1 MAEFRSWDQF
11 SLRHINLN
19 TRFNQATNRSFTDD
33 ETFDIHDVT
42 YDHRLELFFDTRG
55 MDRADSFYGS
65 GIKLDNE
72 NHVSA
77 GEINAIYS
85 WHRFANSDKWYYNF
99 EVRDF
104 SISAVDLHEAQMSRG
119 KADDMR
125 LFQEILAGD
134 DKIVMSRYADWM
146 AGYSGNDDMRGFGQN
161 DTLLGGSGDDAMKGD
176 GGNDVLLGGDG
187 SDTLRG
193 GSGTDRLSGANDGD
207 RDLFVFTALSGRD
220 TITDFENGTDRIN
233 IQSGGGSFRALK
245 IVDTGSDVEVRFKNA
260 VIVIQDIGRGQVD
273 ASDFI
278 FG

>member
-19 TRFNQATNRSFTDD
+19 TRFNQASNRTFTDD

-65 GIKLDNE
+65 GIKLNNDGE
-72 NHVSA
+72 VID

-99 EVRDF
+99 EVRGF
-104 SISAVDLHEAQMSRG
+104 SISAVDLHEAQMTRG
-119 KADDMR
+119 TADDMR
-125 LFQEILAGD
+125 LFQEILAED
-134 DKIVMSRYADWM
+134 DLIVLSRYADWM
-146 AGYSGNDDMRGFGQN
+146 SGFAGDDAMRGFGQN
-161 DTLLGGSGDDAMKGD
+161 DTLLGGSGNDAIKGD

-187 SDTLRG
+187 SDTMRG
-193 GSGTDRLSGANDGD
+193 GSGTDRLSGAKDGE
-207 RDLFVFTALSGRD
+207 RDVFVFTAMSGRD
-220 TITDFENGTDRIN
+220 TITDFENRIDKIQ
-233 IQSGGGSFRALK
+233 IQSGAGSFGALR
-245 IVDTGSDVEVRFKNA
+245 IVDTGTDVEVRFKNA
-260 VIVIQDIGRGQVD
+260 VIVINDVGRGQID